1 MKRHLALWGIAL
13 LLASAVLYACDQ
25 PGAPPT
31 AEPGAVL
38 LTFERI
44 GGIAAFADRLAVAA
58 SGEYHLARRGQP
70 ERLGTLGAERHGQLQ
85 SWAGR
90 FAAFTLTLEDNPNG
104 PDNMKRRVVWV
115 GAGKNVPGEAE
126 QQAVLDWAAAVLDE
140 LGAPKK

>member
-1 MKRHLALWGIAL
+1 MKRHRALWCIVL
-13 LLASAVLYACDQ
+13 LLAGALLYACDQ

-44 GGIAAFADRLAVAA
+44 GGIAGFADRLAVAA
-58 SGEYHLARRGQP
+58 SGEYHLARSGQP
-70 ERLGTLGAERHGQLQ
+70 ERLGTLSAERRGQLQ

-90 FAAFTLTLEDNPNG
+90 FAAFSLTLEDNPNG
-104 PDNMKRRVVWV
+104 PDNMKRQVVWA
-115 GAGKNVPGEAE
+115 GAGKTVPSEAE
-126 QQAVLDWAAAVLDE
+126 QRVVLDWAAAVLDE

>member
-38 LTFERI
+38 LTFERL
-44 GGIAAFADRLAVAA
+44 GGIAAFEDKLVTAA
-58 SGEYHLARRGQP
+58 GGEYHLARRGQL
-70 ERLGTLGAERHGQLQ
+70 ERLGTLGAERRAQLQ

-104 PDNMKRRVVWV
+104 PDNMKRRVVWA
-115 GAGKNVPGEAE
+115 GAGKTMPNEAE
-126 QQAVLDWAAAVLDE
+126 QHAVLDWAAALLDE
-140 LGAPKK
+140 LGAPRK